1 MAITPAEID
10 SLTFSPSDNGYDTE
24 EVDAFLE
31 QLTVEVDAMLT
42 KIADL
47 KSRLNSTENQ
57 LAATQAQLEAAEQS
71 APVQESPAA
80 TDFGASERQISQVL
94 IVAQQSADKIV
105 TEAREAADHIRN
117 EADQKARE
125 VIRQALAEKQQEL
138 DEIDRLK
145 TSREEFRSEYKNLL
159 QHFMDVADEAFPS
172 SVLTSEPRLEKKVQ
186 NVVTPQ
192 PQSPASTVYSPMPQV
207 QNPVSLDDLD

>member
-57 LAATQAQLEAAEQS
+57 LAAAQAQLENAEMN
-71 APVQESPAA
+71 APVVEAQPAS
-80 TDFGASERQISQVL
+80 DFGASERQISQVL

-105 TEAREAADHIRN
+105 ADAREAADHIRN

-145 TSREEFRSEYKNLL
+145 TSREEFRNEYKNLL
-159 QHFMDVADEAFPS
+159 QHFLDDADTAFPN
-172 SVLTSEPRLEKKVQ
+172 SVLTAEPRAEKKQ
-186 NVVTPQ
+186 TPAPTPQ
-192 PQSPASTVYSPMPQV
+192 PQSPAETIYAPMPQT
-207 QNPVSLDDLD
+207 QNPVSIDDLD

>member
-47 KSRLNSTENQ
+47 KNRLNASENQ
-57 LAATQAQLEAAEQS
+57 LAAAQSQLEAQEA
-71 APVQESPAA
+71 APAKEPAV
-80 TDFGASERQISQVL
+80 DYGVSERQISQVL

-105 TEAREAADHIRN
+105 ADAREAADHIRN

-145 TSREEFRSEYKNLL
+145 TSCEDFRVEYKALL
-159 QHFMDVADEAFPS
+159 QHFLDDADAAFPN
-172 SVLTSEPRLEKKVQ
+172 SVLTGESHQQVKQPQPKA
-186 NVVTPQ
+186 Q
-192 PQSPASTVYSPMPQV
+192 PQSPAATVYAPMPKA
-207 QNPVSLDDLD
+207 QNPVSVDDLD